1 MPKYMYSG
9 NYTAKGAAGLLE
21 DGGTARRQETV
32 RILTEMGGSLESY
45 YWCYGNTDFI
55 MIADLPSESAA
66 IKLALSVG
74 ASGVFNGNLTP
85 LISVADMDA
94 AVNAEIPSMS
104 LPGE

>member
-1 MPKYMYSG
+1 MK
-9 NYTAKGAAGLLE
+9 
-21 DGGTARRQETV
+21 DGGTARKQETL
-32 RILTEMGGSLESY
+32 RILSEMGGSLESY

-66 IKLALSVG
+66 IKLALHVG

-85 LISVADMDA
+85 LISVAEMDS
-94 AVNAEIPSMS
+94 AVNAELPSMS

>member
-1 MPKYMYSG
+1 
-9 NYTAKGAAGLLE
+9 
-21 DGGTARRQETV
+21 
-32 RILTEMGGSLESY
+32 
-45 YWCYGNTDFI
+45 

-85 LISVADMDA
+85 LISVDDMDA

>member
-9 NYTAKGAAGLLE
+9 NYTPKGAAGLLE
-21 DGGTARRQETV
+21 DGGTARKQETL

-55 MIADLPSESAA
+55 MIADIPSESAA
-66 IKLALSVG
+66 IKLALQVG
-74 ASGVFNGNLTP
+74 SSGVFNGNLTP
-85 LISVADMDA
+85 LISADEMDA
-94 AVNAEIPSMS
+94 AVNEDLPSMS

>member
-9 NYTAKGAAGLLE
+9 NYTSQGATGLLK
-21 DGGTARRQETV
+21 DGGTVRKEETV

-55 MIADLPSESAA
+55 MIVDLPSEAAA
-66 IKLALSVG
+66 IKLALHVG

-85 LISVADMDA
+85 LITVDAMDA
-94 AVNAEIPSMS
+94 AVNSELPSMS
-104 LPGE
+104 LPGQ